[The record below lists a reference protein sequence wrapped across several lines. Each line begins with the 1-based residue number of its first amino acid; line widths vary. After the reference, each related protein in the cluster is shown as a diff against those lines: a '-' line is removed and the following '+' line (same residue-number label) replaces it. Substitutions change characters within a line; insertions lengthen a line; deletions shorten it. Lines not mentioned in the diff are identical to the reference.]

1 MYYHTNTTFLTR
13 GHRYWSTP
21 AVRAIPKKL
30 PEYDELP
37 DERDTTIIDAMPDKN
52 GRQQEIQLRI
62 NDSKFASAE
71 IIVYE
76 YGYGPGA
83 TALCS
88 VVLAK
93 PFDAFDD
100 EEDKR
105 WLYDKL
111 REVWEEEGY
120 GYVRR

>member
-1 MYYHTNTTFLTR
+1 MYYHTNTIFLTR

-30 PEYDELP
+30 PEYDGLFNEHSGSKQ
-37 DERDTTIIDAMPDKN
+37 IVDAMSDRN
-52 GRQQEIQLRI
+52 GGQQEIYLLI
-62 NDSKFASAE
+62 NDTKSAE

-76 YGYGPGA
+76 YGSPGA
-83 TALCS
+83 TELCS

-93 PFDAFDD
+93 PFDEFKC
-100 EEDKR
+100 EECKR